1 MSAPLIAAGSV
12 RLALRE
18 STVLLMAGLFAVL
31 VLVSAWLGWQATGTV
46 NRIYLDA
53 ARFLAAAGQ
62 PVPTNPVLDTSPLVL
77 MRNVSIYV
85 VLIGAL
91 SAIVIGNRLVA
102 LDRKAG
108 VLPLMASRPMTRA
121 DYTNGKMLALL
132 ALVAVLFAVSATV
145 GTATLLLLPGAVV
158 TAGMW
163 VHLIGFFAL
172 SALYMVIF
180 GLIAL
185 AATAASKS
193 ESVGLLVPVTV
204 WLTVTFILP
213 ALTLNLTPT
222 AVLNPISALATPP
235 DTGFFQMS
243 GWALGPFSLAEGYG
257 ALSAGLLDYRPAEWS
272 SRSALPPLVGLMA
285 ALGIATALA
294 RSALIRLN
302 PTAEGYDA

>member
-1 MSAPLIAAGSV
+1 MIAGQSI
-12 RLALRE
+12 RLAMRE

-31 VLVSAWLGWQATGTV
+31 VLLSAWLGWQATGTV

-53 ARFLAAAGQ
+53 AQFLAAAGK

-77 MRNVSIYV
+77 MRNVSVYV
-85 VLIGAL
+85 ILIGAL

-121 DYTNGKMLALL
+121 DYSNGKMLALL
-132 ALVAVLFAVSATV
+132 ALLAGLFAVATAV
-145 GTATLLLLPGAVV
+145 GTATLLLLPGAVI

-163 VHLIGFFAL
+163 VHLITFFAL
-172 SALYMVIF
+172 SALYMMIF

-185 AATAASKS
+185 AATSASNS
-193 ESVGLLVPVTV
+193 ESVGLLVPVTL

-222 AVLNPISALATPP
+222 AVLNPISALAVPP
-235 DTGFFQMS
+235 DTGFFHMS
-243 GWALGPFSLAEGYG
+243 GWALGPFSLAECYG
-257 ALSAGLLDYRPAEWS
+257 TLAAGLLDYRPAEWV
-272 SRSALPPLVGLMA
+272 SRSILPPLVSVIGALAIA
-285 ALGIATALA
+285 AVLA
-294 RSALIRLN
+294 RSALIRLE